1 MQVVL
6 ALASLLLAAPK
17 PTGPSI
23 LAEFCKDAAKSAR
36 VSAFTPPLGLGPGI
50 CGYGTSVLAELKIG
64 KHAVAVV
71 GVEDLSPTATD
82 RPPRRSAQVAVDGKW
97 LTARETEGGSTYLP
111 QILALGRVAARDVAA
126 YLQAVLLAERA
137 AFPQAV
143 SADEQAA
150 IVAGW
155 PAAAKAIADAP
166 AGLLAD
172 GRTLRV
178 WEERVDAGLAGACRV
193 LYRHELT
200 LTAAGKIE
208 FAPVV
213 RYAEG
218 TLMNKRSCGDA
229 LPR

>member
-1 MQVVL
+1 MPVALV
-6 ALASLLLAAPK
+6 LASLFLAAPK
-17 PTGPSI
+17 PSGPSI
-23 LAEFCKDAAKSAR
+23 LAEFCKNEAAVAR
-36 VSAFTPPLGLGPGI
+36 VSAFAPPLGLGAGI

-64 KHAVAVV
+64 KHKVAVV

-82 RPPRRSAQVAVDGKW
+82 APPRRNAQVAVDGKW
-97 LTARETEGGSTYLP
+97 LTAAETEGGSTFLP
-111 QILALGRVAARDVAA
+111 QIIALGRVAARDVAA
-126 YLQAVLLAERA
+126 YLQAVLLAERV

-143 SADEQAA
+143 SFDEQAA
-150 IVAGW
+150 LVAGW

-172 GRTLRV
+172 SRTLRV
-178 WEERVDAGLAGACRV
+178 WEERTEAGLAGACRV

-208 FAPVV
+208 LAPVV

-218 TLMNKRSCGDA
+218 TLMNKRPCGDP